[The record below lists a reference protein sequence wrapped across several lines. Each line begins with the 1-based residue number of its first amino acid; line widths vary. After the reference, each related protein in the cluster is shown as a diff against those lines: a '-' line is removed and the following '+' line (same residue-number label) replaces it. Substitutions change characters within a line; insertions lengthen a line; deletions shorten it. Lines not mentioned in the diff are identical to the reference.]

1 MKAGTDEEMRAHF
14 ERAGLEHVRLVAT
27 TGFPSHQALAL
38 AWIAEKERKAREEQ
52 QTFQTTQA
60 QVATSTLR
68 WSRVAAYAGIAAVV
82 ISAITGLV
90 ALLSWRYPLH

>member
-27 TGFPSHQALAL
+27 TGLPSHRALAL
-38 AWIAEKERKAREEQ
+38 AWIAEKE
-52 QTFQTTQA
+52 TFQATQA
-60 QVATSTLR
+60 QLATSTLR
-68 WSRVAAYAGIAAVV
+68 WSRLAAYAGIAAVV

>member
-1 MKAGTDEEMRAHF
+1 MNVGTDEEMRAHF
-14 ERAGLEHVRLVAT
+14 ERAGLEHVRRVAT
-27 TGFPSHQALAL
+27 TGFPGHRALAL
-38 AWIAEKERKAREEQ
+38 AWIAQKERKAREEQ
-52 QTFQTTQA
+52 QTLQA
-60 QVATSTLR
+60 TLR